1 MDIDIRVFVLKNGTT
16 IIGELLEERSN
27 YDDYCIRRP
36 LEIKGGTD
44 FTLNDFTLNLYSYL
58 RFTEEYESGMLINKV
73 VNFLCVLTP
82 NLELKERYMGN
93 FINATLA

>member
-1 MDIDIRVFVLKNGTT
+1 MDIRVFVLKNGTT
-16 IIGELLEERSN
+16 SIGELLEDRSN

-36 LEIKGGTD
+36 LEIKGGTVSD
-44 FTLNDFTLNLYSYL
+44 WPPFALQLYSYL
-58 RFTEEYESGMLINKV
+58 RFTEEYESGLLINKV

-93 FINATLA
+93 FLNDTLA

>member
-36 LEIKGGTD
+36 LEIKGDGENIS
-44 FTLNDFTLNLYSYL
+44 LHPYL
-58 RFTEEYESGMLINKV
+58 SFTEDYESGMLINKV

>member
-1 MDIDIRVFVLKNGTT
+1 MDIRVFVLKNGTT

-36 LEIKGGTD
+36 LEIKRSAGFGPK
-44 FTLNDFTLNLYSYL
+44 LYSYL
-58 RFTEEYESGMLINKV
+58 RFTEEYESGLLINKV

-93 FINATLA
+93 FLNATLA